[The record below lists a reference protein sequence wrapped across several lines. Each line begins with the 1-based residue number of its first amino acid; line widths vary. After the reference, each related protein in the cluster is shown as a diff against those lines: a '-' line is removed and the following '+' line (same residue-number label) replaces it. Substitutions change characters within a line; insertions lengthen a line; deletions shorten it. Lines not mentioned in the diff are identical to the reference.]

1 MAKKSSTQDDPSSL
15 AFSAVEDALKDSI
28 FGGPA
33 EPQSQQPEPMMS
45 SPRQQ
50 PSGAGRSERAR
61 AADKIAAQAG
71 SVANDDRFQGSRIL
85 YGLQSRSSQAPNLVA
100 ILVAAA
106 WVVAIVAVA
115 ILRNGANFGTPG
127 FFGSNDF
134 IGLVALAVI
143 PVLGFFAIA
152 TLIRRAQDLRNAATA
167 VTHAAIRLAEPETT
181 ASEKVASVGQAVRRE
196 VNALGDGLERALSR
210 AGELEVMIHNEV
222 TALERTYSDN
232 ESRMRALI
240 QELASQREAVITNT
254 ERVREAI
261 TESHTG
267 LVFDLDMISQRI
279 AGTIVESGGN
289 LTKALETAGNSLNG
303 AFGERTESFVSL
315 IDQRTSHLLSALDDS
330 ASRLNITLED
340 RSSSISQS
348 FENRTMELSQVIDA
362 RTTRPDRSARQ
373 PRHHPLRSHREPHIL
388 ARQAAEPGRHH
399 AARPVARPRPRGVL
413 CARHDRHPHLLRYSD
428 ALA

>member
-1 MAKKSSTQDDPSSL
+1 MAKKSNTQDDPASL
-15 AFSAVEDALKDSI
+15 AFSAVEDALKDSV
-28 FGGPA
+28 FGGPSQSA
-33 EPQSQQPEPMMS
+33 AAQPQQQPEPSMA
-45 SPRQQ
+45 PRQ
-50 PSGAGRSERAR
+50 PSNGGRADRAR
-61 AADKIAAQAG
+61 VADKQAAMAG

-85 YGLQSRSSQAPNLVA
+85 YGLQSRSNSTPSF
-100 ILVAAA
+100 
-106 WVVAIVAVA
+106 VAIVIAIVWVIAIGAVGL
-115 ILRNGANFGTPG
+115 IRNGKDFGTPG
-127 FFGSNDF
+127 FYGSNDF
-134 IGLVALAVI
+134 IGLIALAVI

-222 TALERTYSDN
+222 TALEHTYSDN

-315 IDQRTSHLLSALDDS
+315 IDQRTSLLLSALDDS
-330 ASRLNITLED
+330 ASRLNITL
-340 RSSSISQS
+340 
-348 FENRTMELSQVIDA
+348 
-362 RTTRPDRSARQ
+362 
-373 PRHHPLRSHREPHIL
+373 
-388 ARQAAEPGRHH
+388 
-399 AARPVARPRPRGVL
+399 
-413 CARHDRHPHLLRYSD
+413 
-428 ALA
+428 

>member
-1 MAKKSSTQDDPSSL
+1 MTTAS
-15 AFSAVEDALKDSI
+15 
-28 FGGPA
+28 
-33 EPQSQQPEPMMS
+33 
-45 SPRQQ
+45 
-50 PSGAGRSERAR
+50 RAR
-61 AADKIAAQAG
+61 ASSTACNRARPRPPPSPPASSPPAG
-71 SVANDDRFQGSRIL
+71 SSP
-85 YGLQSRSSQAPNLVA
+85 SSPVA
-100 ILVAAA
+100 I
-106 WVVAIVAVA
+106 I
-115 ILRNGANFGTPG
+115 RNGRDLGTPA
-127 FFGSNDF
+127 FFGSNEF

-167 VTHAAIRLAEPETT
+167 VTQAAIRLAEPETT

-289 LTKALETAGNSLNG
+289 LTKGPGNRRQF
-303 AFGERTESFVSL
+303 AER
-315 IDQRTSHLLSALDDS
+315 
-330 ASRLNITLED
+330 RLW
-340 RSSSISQS
+340 R
-348 FENRTMELSQVIDA
+348 A
-362 RTTRPDRSARQ
+362 
-373 PRHHPLRSHREPHIL
+373 HREL
-388 ARQAAEPGRHH
+388 RVAD
-399 AARPVARPRPRGVL
+399 RPAYQPSAVRPR
-413 CARHDRHPHLLRYSD
+413 
-428 ALA
+428 

>member
-1 MAKKSSTQDDPSSL
+1 MAPTISS
-15 AFSAVEDALKDSI
+15 AW
-28 FGGPA
+28 
-33 EPQSQQPEPMMS
+33 
-45 SPRQQ
+45 SP
-50 PSGAGRSERAR
+50 
-61 AADKIAAQAG
+61 
-71 SVANDDRFQGSRIL
+71 
-85 YGLQSRSSQAPNLVA
+85 
-100 ILVAAA
+100 
-106 WVVAIVAVA
+106 
-115 ILRNGANFGTPG
+115 
-127 FFGSNDF
+127 
-134 IGLVALAVI
+134 LAVI

-167 VTHAAIRLAEPETT
+167 VTQAAIRLAEPETT

-267 LVFDLDMISQRI
+267 LVFDLDMICQRI

-289 LTKALETAGNSLNG
+289 LTKALETAGNSLNS

-315 IDQRTSHLLSALDDS
+315 IDQRTSHLLVALDDS

-340 RSSSISQS
+340 RAGTISGAS
-348 FENRTMELSQVIDA
+348 RTA
-362 RTTRPDRSARQ
+362 RRN
-373 PRHHPLRSHREPHIL
+373 
-388 ARQAAEPGRHH
+388 
-399 AARPVARPRPRGVL
+399 
-413 CARHDRHPHLLRYSD
+413 
-428 ALA
+428 

>member
-1 MAKKSSTQDDPSSL
+1 MAKKSNTQDDPATL
-15 AFSAVEDALKDSI
+15 AFSAVEDALKDSV

-33 EPQSQQPEPMMS
+33 DDPRPQPEPMIS

-50 PSGAGRSERAR
+50 SGGRSERAR
-61 AADKIAAQAG
+61 VADKQAAMSG

-85 YGLQSRSSQAPNLVA
+85 YGLQSRSSSTPNLVA
-100 ILVAAA
+100 ILVAVG
-106 WVVAIVAVA
+106 WVIAVLAIAV
-115 ILRNGANFGTPG
+115 IRNGRDFGSAS

-134 IGLVALAVI
+134 IGLVALTVI

-254 ERVREAI
+254 
-261 TESHTG
+261 
-267 LVFDLDMISQRI
+267 
-279 AGTIVESGGN
+279 
-289 LTKALETAGNSLNG
+289 
-303 AFGERTESFVSL
+303 
-315 IDQRTSHLLSALDDS
+315 
-330 ASRLNITLED
+330 
-340 RSSSISQS
+340 
-348 FENRTMELSQVIDA
+348 
-362 RTTRPDRSARQ
+362 
-373 PRHHPLRSHREPHIL
+373 
-388 ARQAAEPGRHH
+388 
-399 AARPVARPRPRGVL
+399 
-413 CARHDRHPHLLRYSD
+413 
-428 ALA
+428 

>member
-1 MAKKSSTQDDPSSL
+1 MAKKSNTQDDPATL
-15 AFSAVEDALKDSI
+15 AFSAVEDALKDSV
-28 FGGPA
+28 FGNPAPAPA
-33 EPQSQQPEPMMS
+33 EPASTPAPEAGIAAAAAS
-45 SPRQQ
+45 STRPASSR
-50 PSGAGRSERAR
+50 AERAR
-61 AADKIAAQAG
+61 VADKQAAMSG

-85 YGLQSRSSQAPNLVA
+85 YGLQSRSSSTPNLVA
-100 ILVAAA
+100 ILVAVG
-106 WVVAIVAVA
+106 WVIAVLAIAV
-115 ILRNGANFGTPG
+115 IRNGRDFGSAS

-134 IGLVALAVI
+134 IGLVALTVI

-240 QELASQREAVITNT
+240 QELSSQRDSVLAQTDK
-254 ERVREAI
+254 VREAI

-279 AGTIVESGGN
+279 AGTIIESGGN
-289 LTKALETAGNSLNG
+289 LTQALESAGNALNSTF
-303 AFGERTESFVSL
+303 AERTDNFVQTVDS
-315 IDQRTSHLLSALDDS
+315 RTADLLTALDNNT
-330 ASRLNITLED
+330 SRLNLTLED
-340 RSSSISQS
+340 RAGA
-348 FENRTMELSQVIDA
+348 L
-362 RTTRPDRSARQ
+362 
-373 PRHHPLRSHREPHIL
+373 
-388 ARQAAEPGRHH
+388 
-399 AARPVARPRPRGVL
+399 AARPVRSPGRAGPAGRAHAGRGRRPPRPLGPRRPGSAGDARRAGRRTAVGTRPRCPGLGRRR
-413 CARHDRHPHLLRYSD
+413 CR
-428 ALA
+428 